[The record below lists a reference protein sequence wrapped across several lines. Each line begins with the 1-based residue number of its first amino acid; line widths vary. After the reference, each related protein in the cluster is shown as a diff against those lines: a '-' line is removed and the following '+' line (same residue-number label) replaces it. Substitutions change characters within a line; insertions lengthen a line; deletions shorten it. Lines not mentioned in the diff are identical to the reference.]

1 MKENY
6 KFLDGIKDGI
16 PIGLGYISVAFAF
29 GIFATGMGLSVLEAV
44 MISALNVTSA
54 GQLAAVPI
62 IAMHGGFLEL
72 ALTQLI
78 INLRYALMS
87 ISLSQKCDGS
97 VRLFDRFFVS
107 FGNTDEV
114 FAVASSK
121 DKSVGRSYLWGLIV
135 APILG
140 WTLGTL
146 LGALAGDVL
155 PDIVTNALGIAIYAM
170 LVAVVVPKAKS
181 DKNCAMCVLLSIILS
196 CAFYF
201 IPFLQSVPSGF
212 SIIICATLAS
222 VIFAVLKPVDEEEEE
237 CENA

>member
-1 MKENY
+1 MKEKNN
-6 KFLDGIKDGI
+6 FLTGIIDGI

-29 GIFATGMGLSVLEAV
+29 GIFATGAGLSVVEAV

-62 IAMHGGFLEL
+62 IAAHGGFLEL
-72 ALTQLI
+72 ALTQFI

-87 ISLSQKCDGS
+87 ISLSQKCDET
-97 VRLFDRFFVS
+97 VRLRDRFFIS

-121 DKSVGRSYLWGLIV
+121 KAGVGRAYLYGLIV

-146 LGALAGDVL
+146 LGAVAGDIL
-155 PDIVTNALGIAIYAM
+155 PDVVTSALGIAIYAM
-170 LVAVVVPKAKS
+170 LVAVVVPKAKT
-181 DKNCAMCVLLSIILS
+181 DINCALCVLLSIALS
-196 CAFYF
+196 CVFYF
-201 IPFLQSVPSGF
+201 VPFLQSVPSGF
-212 SIIICATLAS
+212 SIIICATVAS
-222 VIFAVLKPVDEEEEE
+222 VIFAVLKPVPDEEEVA
-237 CENA
+237 ENA

>member
-1 MKENY
+1 MKENNN
-6 KFLDGIKDGI
+6 FLTGIKDGI
-16 PIGLGYISVAFAF
+16 PIGLGYVSVAFAF
-29 GIFATGMGLSVLEAV
+29 GIFATGAGLSVLEAV
-44 MISALNVTSA
+44 MISAFNVTSA

-62 IAMHGGFLEL
+62 IAAHGGFLEL
-72 ALTQLI
+72 GLTQLI

-97 VRLFDRFFVS
+97 VRVGDRFLVS

-121 DKSVGRSYLWGLIV
+121 NGSVGRTYLYGLIIV
-135 APILG
+135 PILG

-146 LGALAGDVL
+146 LGAVAGDIL
-155 PDIVTNALGIAIYAM
+155 PDAVTNALGIAIYAM
-170 LVAVVVPKAKS
+170 LVAVVVPMAKT
-181 DKNCAMCVLLSIILS
+181 DVNCALCVLLSIALS

-201 IPFLQSVPSGF
+201 IPVLNSIPSGF

-222 VIFAVLKPVDEEEEE
+222 VIFAVLKPVADEEEVDQ
-237 CENA
+237 NA